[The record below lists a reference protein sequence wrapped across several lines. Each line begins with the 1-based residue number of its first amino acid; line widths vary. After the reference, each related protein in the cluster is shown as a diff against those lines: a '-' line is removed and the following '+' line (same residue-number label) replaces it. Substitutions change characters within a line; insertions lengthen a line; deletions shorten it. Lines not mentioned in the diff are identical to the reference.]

1 MMKSSKEI
9 LAEKM
14 RLESQWNL
22 AYLTNGRVT
31 TEMTHLQEQIREC
44 RRELV
49 RRDEQDA
56 RFDIRALDNLE
67 SQISIAS

>member
-1 MMKSSKEI
+1 
-9 LAEKM
+9 M

-22 AYLTNGRVT
+22 SYLTNGKVT
-31 TEMTHLQEQIREC
+31 PEMNIIQEQIKEC

-49 RRDEQDA
+49 RRDEYDA

-67 SQISIAS
+67 GQITIAS

>member
-1 MMKSSKEI
+1 MKSSKEI
-9 LAEKM
+9 LAQKM

-22 AYLTNGRVT
+22 AYLTNGKVT
-31 TEMTHLQEQIREC
+31 PDMNSIQEEIKEC

-56 RFDIRALDNLE
+56 MFEHKALDNLE
-67 SQISIAS
+67 GQISIAS

>member
-1 MMKSSKEI
+1 MSKSSKEI

-31 TEMTHLQEQIREC
+31 PEMTKIQEQIKDC

-56 RFDIRALDNLE
+56 RFDLKALDNLE